1 MPAAGRA
8 LSSPA
13 PDANSRDIRR
23 VERSRRR
30 IVPASAFEVRPQP
43 RSNGKLALRFTPAE
57 WRALLRDASFLRDR
71 DNSYAP
77 RRLMGLPV
85 EIVPDHRFG

>member
-1 MPAAGRA
+1 M
-8 LSSPA
+8 
-13 PDANSRDIRR
+13 
-23 VERSRRR
+23 
-30 IVPASAFEVRPQP
+30 PASAFELP
-43 RSNGKLALRFTPAE
+43 SHSASSGKVALRFTPAE
-57 WRALLRDASFLRDR
+57 WRRLLEDASFLRDR

>member
-1 MPAAGRA
+1 
-8 LSSPA
+8 
-13 PDANSRDIRR
+13 
-23 VERSRRR
+23 
-30 IVPASAFEVRPQP
+30 VPASAFEVRPQP